1 MMSLTYLAIADAFSD
16 AECDRIIASADEA
29 PTGPGPLYGAAEPE
43 VDPTRRDVRSSL
55 VERGAAPWL
64 FDRLDALF
72 AAGAEEFG
80 LPVGPVSE
88 KIQILLYREG
98 GHFRMWHT
106 DSGPDTGERRRISM
120 SVELSDPADHE
131 GGALEIVP
139 DLVGR
144 PRTLPRGGA
153 HLFPSRALHRVM
165 PVTRGERWA
174 LVAWT
179 GASEG

>member
-1 MMSLTYLAIADAFSD
+1 MSRTYIAIADAFDDS
-16 AECDRIIASADEA
+16 ECERIIVLADEA
-29 PTGPGPLYGAAEPE
+29 PSGPGPLYGAAEPQ
-43 VDPTRRDVRSSL
+43 VDPARRDVRSSL
-55 VERGAAPWL
+55 VARAAAPWL

-72 AAGAEEFG
+72 ATGAEAFG
-80 LPVGPVSE
+80 LPVGPVGE
-88 KIQILLYREG
+88 EIQILRYGEG

-120 SVELSDPADHE
+120 SVELSDPGDHE
-131 GGALEIVP
+131 GGALEVVP

-144 PRTLPRGGA
+144 PRTLGRGGA

-179 GASEG
+179 GLADG

>member
-1 MMSLTYLAIADAFSD
+1 MSRTYLAIADAFSE
-16 AECDRIIASADEA
+16 AECDRIIALADKA
-29 PTGPGPLYGAAEPE
+29 PTGSGPLYGGAAPE

-55 VERGAAPWL
+55 VGRGDAEWL
-64 FDRLDALF
+64 FARLDALF

-88 KIQILLYREG
+88 KIQVLLYREG

-106 DSGPDTGERRRISM
+106 DSGPDTGDRRRISM
-120 SVELSDPADHE
+120 SVELSDPGEHE
-131 GGALEIVP
+131 GGALEVVP

-144 PRTLPRGGA
+144 PRTLKRGGV

-165 PVTRGERWA
+165 PVTRGQRWA

-179 GASEG
+179 GAPEG

>member
-1 MMSLTYLAIADAFSD
+1 MSRTYLAIADAFSD
-16 AECDRIIASADEA
+16 AECDRIIALADEA

-43 VDPTRRDVRSSL
+43 VDPARRDVRSSL
-55 VERGAAPWL
+55 VARRAAPWL
-64 FDRLDALF
+64 FGRLDALF
-72 AAGAEEFG
+72 AAGAEAFG

-88 KIQILLYREG
+88 AIQVLLYGEG

-120 SVELSDPADHE
+120 SVELSDAADYA
-131 GGALEIVP
+131 GGELEVVP

-144 PRTLPRGGA
+144 PRSLPRGGV
-153 HLFPSRALHRVM
+153 HLFPSRALHRVV
-165 PVTRGERWA
+165 PVTRGRRWA

-179 GASEG
+179 GIAET